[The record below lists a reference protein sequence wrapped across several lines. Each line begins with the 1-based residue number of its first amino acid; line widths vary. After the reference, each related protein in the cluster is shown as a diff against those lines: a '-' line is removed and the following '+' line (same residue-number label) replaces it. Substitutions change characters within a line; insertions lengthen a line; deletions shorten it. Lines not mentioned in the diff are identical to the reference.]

1 MKDNE
6 MSDSELVPKPADLPP
21 ARRPPF
27 MAIGGGLIAAG
38 AGAFLLGA
46 DSLIAI
52 PLLAGGA
59 FAWLGAALTPKARA
73 SANAEE
79 SARAARLKERS
90 RYIGKARYLTRV
102 GKLGEH
108 AADQLQQATHQFK
121 SFDDVLALKFAPTEL
136 TFARY
141 RGAAEQTYLAIV
153 DNLSSV
159 ATILHSID
167 VIDPDAIDRRLAEIA
182 RHDNAEA
189 QSLTERKAL
198 RAQEMARAVALLSF
212 NEEAI
217 TEFSRLRAALAVIRT
232 QKGEADVGLES
243 AIAELALLASRAQH
257 YALEHKGD
265 TDNGNRSER

>member
-1 MKDNE
+1 
-6 MSDSELVPKPADLPP
+6 MSDSELVPKPADAPP

-38 AGAFLLGA
+38 AGALLLGA
-46 DSLIAI
+46 DYLIGI

-73 SANAEE
+73 SADAEE

-108 AADQLQQATHQFK
+108 AADQLQQATQQFK

-182 RHDNAEA
+182 GQDGASVEA

-198 RAQEMARAVALLSF
+198 RAQEMARAVARLSF

-217 TEFSRLRAALAVIRT
+217 TEFSRLRATLAAIRT